1 MSSEGKVMVMGRW
14 SLFSFKCVD
23 QVQAN
28 AKWAE
33 ATETSGEEGE
43 PWLGRWV
50 GVSWFKMIRGLAS
63 MDSAILSPQ
72 ESDREESQPA

>member
-1 MSSEGKVMVMGRW
+1 MSSEGKVMVMRRW

-23 QVQAN
+23 QVQAK
-28 AKWAE
+28 AKWEE

-43 PWLGRWV
+43 PWLGRRV
-50 GVSWFKMIRGLAS
+50 GMSWFKMIRGLAS

-72 ESDREESQPA
+72 ESDKEESQPA